1 MNVEIFAVCDA
12 ATNSLGKLNILGAFD
27 RINAKKFP
35 VVYPHCAIALRIR
48 FSKIEE
54 GDHRVRINFV
64 DEDGKAIIPG
74 LNGNISVRI
83 TPKIQSACVNLVLGV
98 NNLKFE
104 KPGDYTIDLAV
115 DGKQERSLPVFI
127 KLAEKKE

>member
-27 RINAKKFP
+27 TINARKFP

-115 DGKQERSLPVFI
+115 NGKQERSLPVFV